1 MKKYQISSLSIVL
14 GLTSAVSA
22 FAVEQAK
29 VISSTPVVEQVSI
42 PQSSCALVP
51 VLTHEAPSGA
61 GAVLGA
67 IAGGAIGSA
76 VGQGAGNAAATALGV
91 MGGAI
96 VGNNIE
102 ASKTSVQNAQQCTTQ
117 YTSQSRV
124 THYNVVYEY
133 AGKQYNVQMPSD
145 PGATLS
151 IEVSP
156 AQAQASS
163 IAGNVP
169 PPGSAPSQV
178 VGMSPTYVQPVYA
191 QPLYVNP
198 YPYYTPFP
206 VGVSIGFGGY
216 YGRGRWR

>member
-1 MKKYQISSLSIVL
+1 
-14 GLTSAVSA
+14 
-22 FAVEQAK
+22 
-29 VISSTPVVEQVSI
+29 
-42 PQSSCALVP
+42 LVP
-51 VLTHEAPSGA
+51 VLAHEAPSGT

-102 ASKTSVQNAQQCTTQ
+102 ASKATVQNAQQCTTQ
-117 YTSQSRV
+117 YTVQSRV

-145 PGATLS
+145 PGASLS
-151 IEVSP
+151 IELSP
-156 AQAQASS
+156 VQAQSPVNM
-163 IAGNVP
+163 GNVP
-169 PPGSAPSQV
+169 LPGSAPAQV
-178 VGMSPTYVQPVYA
+178 VSSTPTYVQPVYA
-191 QPLYVNP
+191 QPVYVNP
-198 YPYYTPFP
+198 YPYYSPFP

>member
-1 MKKYQISSLSIVL
+1 MKNRNISFLTIVL
-14 GLTSAVSA
+14 GLTTSISAL
-22 FAVEQAK
+22 AVEQAK
-29 VISSTPVVEQVSI
+29 VISSTPVVEQVSV
-42 PQSSCALVP
+42 PQSSCATVP
-51 VLTHEAPSGA
+51 VVTHEAPSGA

-102 ASKTSVQNAQQCTTQ
+102 SSKATVQNGQQCTTQ
-117 YTSQSRV
+117 YTVQSRV

-145 PGATLS
+145 PGASLN

-156 AQAQASS
+156 VQSQAPAYV
-163 IAGNVP
+163 GNVP
-169 PPGSAPSQV
+169 PPGSAPAQV
-178 VGMSPTYVQPVYA
+178 VTSTQTYVQPVYA
-191 QPLYVNP
+191 QPVYVNP
-198 YPYYTPFP
+198 YPYYAPFP
-206 VGVSIGFGGY
+206 VGVSIGFGAY

>member
-1 MKKYQISSLSIVL
+1 MKFQRIGVLSLAMGLGPVL
-14 GLTSAVSA
+14 SA
-22 FAVEQAK
+22 FALEQAK
-29 VISSTPVVEQVSI
+29 VISSTPVVEQVNV
-42 PQSSCALVP
+42 PQSNCAVVP
-51 VLTHEAPSGA
+51 VLTREAPSGA

-117 YTSQSRV
+117 YIQQSRV

-156 AQAQASS
+156 VQSGVSAY
-163 IAGNVP
+163 AGSVP
-169 PPGSAPSQV
+169 PPGSAPTQV
-178 VGMSPTYVQPVYA
+178 LTAPATYVQPVYA
-191 QPLYVNP
+191 QPVYVNP
-198 YPYYTPFP
+198 YPYYSPFP
-206 VGVSIGFGGY
+206 VGVSIGFGAF

>member
-1 MKKYQISSLSIVL
+1 MKIQRLNTLTMAL
-14 GLTSAVSA
+14 GFTFAFSA
-22 FAVEQAK
+22 FAAEQAK
-29 VISSTPVVEQVSI
+29 VISSTPVVEQVSF
-42 PQSSCALVP
+42 PQSSCAVVP
-51 VLTHEAPSGA
+51 VLAHEAPTGA

-117 YTSQSRV
+117 YTMQSRV

-151 IEVSP
+151 IEVAPTQAQVPAQIAAASP
-156 AQAQASS
+156 AYAQP
-163 IAGNVP
+163 VYTQP
-169 PPGSAPSQV
+169 V
-178 VGMSPTYVQPVYA
+178 YTQPVYA
-191 QPLYVNP
+191 QPVYVNP
-198 YPYYTPFP
+198 YPYYSPFP